1 MRKER
6 KGVEQFLGTPVVP
19 FSEMLWGFGFA
30 SAFGLL
36 LSASFLH
43 APTLMA
49 VACRAS
55 GPDVKRRIS
64 GRFHD
69 LPR

>member
-1 MRKER
+1 MK
-6 KGVEQFLGTPVVP
+6 QFLGTPVVP
-19 FSEMLWGFGFA
+19 FSEMLWQFGLA

-49 VACRAS
+49 AAWQ
-55 GPDVKRRIS
+55 GF
-64 GRFHD
+64 GT
-69 LPR
+69 

>member
-49 VACRAS
+49 PAWQ
-55 GPDVKRRIS
+55 GF
-64 GRFHD
+64 GT
-69 LPR
+69 

>member
-6 KGVEQFLGTPVVP
+6 KGVEQFPGTSVVP
-19 FSEMLWGFGFA
+19 FSEMLWRFGLA

-49 VACRAS
+49 AARQ
-55 GPDVKRRIS
+55 GF
-64 GRFHD
+64 GT
-69 LPR
+69 